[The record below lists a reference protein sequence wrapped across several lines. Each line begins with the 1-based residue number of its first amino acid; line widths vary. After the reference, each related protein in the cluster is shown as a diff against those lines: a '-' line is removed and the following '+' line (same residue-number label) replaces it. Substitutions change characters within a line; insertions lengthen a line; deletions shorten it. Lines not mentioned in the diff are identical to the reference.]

1 MEYGSA
7 VARRFEAPGRDG
19 ELPKGSPGLVQGEA
33 EDRTLNVWIR
43 FELGLADGVV
53 ALARFQ
59 VFGCPHTVA
68 AASMVAEW
76 LEGRSVEEA
85 RSLDARAVCAELEV
99 PVEKFGK
106 LLRIEDAV
114 AACLHGPATGDNE
127 GR

>member
-7 VARRFEAPGRDG
+7 VARRFEALGRAG

-33 EDRTLNVWIR
+33 EDRTLHVWIR
-43 FELGLADGVV
+43 FQLQIEGGVV
-53 ALARFQ
+53 RLARFQ

-68 AASMVAEW
+68 AASLVAEW

-85 RSLDARAVCAELEV
+85 RALDVRAVCAELEV

-114 AACLHGPATGDNE
+114 AACWHGPATGDDE